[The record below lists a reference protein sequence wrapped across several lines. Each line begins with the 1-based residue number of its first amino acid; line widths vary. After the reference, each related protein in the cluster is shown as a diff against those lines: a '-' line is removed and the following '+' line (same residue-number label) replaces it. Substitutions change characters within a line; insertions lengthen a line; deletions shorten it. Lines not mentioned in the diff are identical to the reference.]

1 MNRWVEAARPRTLP
15 LALASIMLGNMLAY
29 SQGTFDWI
37 IAILAILT
45 TVALQVLSNFAN
57 DFGDSMNGVDNQDR
71 KVALRAVQTGK
82 INREEMKKVVVLTA
96 TLSFFMGVGLLAYS
110 LQDASWDIWMKF
122 LGLGI
127 ACIAAAIAYTVGKRP
142 YGYMG
147 LGDLSVF
154 LFFGL
159 VGTMGSYFLQ
169 TKTLPWHIALP
180 AAGCGLLSV
189 AVLNLNNLRDLEND
203 KRTGKYSI
211 PVRIGKTLGFY
222 YQKALLF
229 IGILPFASYHLIA
242 YQVGASTTSNM
253 LILLGYYPIIIML
266 RELNPNMTPAE
277 IDPFLKKTALRT
289 LLLILLF
296 GISEIIQSSYQ
307 YP

>member
-15 LALASIMLGNMLAY
+15 LAVASIMLGNMLAY

-37 IAILAILT
+37 IAILAVLT

-122 LGLGI
+122 LGLGV

-242 YQVGASTTSNM
+242 YQVGASTTSNL

-277 IDPFLKKTALRT
+277 IDPYLKKTALRT

-296 GISEIIQSSYQ
+296 GISEIIQ
-307 YP
+307 

>member
-15 LALASIMLGNMLAY
+15 LAVASIMLGNMLAY

-82 INREEMKKVVVLTA
+82 INREEMKKVVVFTA
-96 TLSFFMGVGLLAYS
+96 TLSFFMGMGLLAYS

-122 LGLGI
+122 LGLGV

-242 YQVGASTTSNM
+242 YQVGASTTSNL

-277 IDPFLKKTALRT
+277 IDPYLKKTALRT

-296 GISEIIQSSYQ
+296 GISEIIQ
-307 YP
+307 